1 MAATWDIQQLK
12 VTKTVGSLS
21 DVVTNVN
28 FFVYDSETVGSGES
42 AVTYTSYSYGSVG
55 LADADSSSFTAFGSI
70 TKDNAVAWAKAQLG
84 TDEVTSIESGLEYQI
99 TEQKTPSIESKTL
112 PWS

>member
-28 FFVYDSETVGSGES
+28 FYVYDSETEGSGES
-42 AVTYTSYSYGSVG
+42 AKIYNGYDYGTVE
-55 LADADSSSFTAFGSI
+55 LADADASSFTDYSSI
-70 TKDNAVAWAKAQLG
+70 TKDNAVAWVKSALG
-84 TDEVTSIESGLEYQI
+84 SDAVTAYETSVATQI
-99 TEQKTPSIESKTL
+99 SDKKNNPTFTGV
-112 PWS
+112 PW

>member
-42 AVTYTSYSYGSVG
+42 AITYNGYLDGTVE
-55 LADADSSSFTAFGSI
+55 LADADASSFTDYSSI
-70 TKDNAVAWAKAQLG
+70 TKDNAIAWVKAVLGSDSVTEYETGVA
-84 TDEVTSIESGLEYQI
+84 TQI
-99 TEQKTPSIESKTL
+99 SDKKNNPTFTGV
-112 PWS
+112 PW

>member
-12 VTKTVGSLS
+12 VTKSVGSLS

-42 AVTYTSYSYGSVG
+42 AKIYNGTVAGTVE
-55 LADADSSSFTAFGSI
+55 LADADASSFTDYSSI
-70 TKDNAVAWAKAQLG
+70 TKDNAIAWVKAVLGSDLVTEYETSVA
-84 TDEVTSIESGLEYQI
+84 TQI
-99 TEQKTPSIESKTL
+99 SDKKNNPTFTGV
-112 PWS
+112 PW